1 MTGGRVG
8 ETIAAALCCWPQN
21 RLDLLRENS
30 KANAKQAT
38 HEALNIKHPTRGREE
53 SDRVR

>member
-38 HEALNIKHPTRGREE
+38 HEALNTRHPTGGREE
-53 SDRVR
+53 FDRVR